1 VAVDH
6 RRQLLP
12 LFNGQDAD
20 DFLIERSRKRSFF
33 SGCHRK
39 GLRPFEHLVLVSV
52 VVHELVQPVRRLDQ
66 ALDALSSSCQTC
78 PIEPLDQISLNVSEP
93 D

>member
-6 RRQLLP
+6 RRELLS
-12 LFNGQDAD
+12 LCNGQDAD
-20 DFLIERSRKRSFF
+20 DFLIERSRKRPFF

-39 GLRPFEHLVLVSV
+39 GLRPFQDLVLVSV
-52 VVHELVQPVRRLDQ
+52 VVQELVQSVRRLDQ
-66 ALDALSSSCQTC
+66 ALDALSSSRQTC
-78 PIEPLDQISLNVSEP
+78 PIEPLDQIALNVSEP